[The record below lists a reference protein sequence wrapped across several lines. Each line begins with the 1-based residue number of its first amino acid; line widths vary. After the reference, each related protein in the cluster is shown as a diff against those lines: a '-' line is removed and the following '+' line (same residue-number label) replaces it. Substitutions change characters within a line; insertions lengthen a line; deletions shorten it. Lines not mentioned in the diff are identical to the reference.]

1 MSVFAASRVDA
12 VPDKA
17 LSAVAWGAILSA
29 SGVAEIVW
37 RVGLGGHRTV
47 WIAVVQVGALLLLL
61 ALVRMWRAVRALTAL
76 VSALAALGGGFVA
89 LFLLERATGFT
100 AWADRGPQYQVIPAQ
115 SALLCLPT
123 LVMLAVAFGFGFRRR
138 QLFLA
143 QGDGDAPSRIP
154 GTSHRLNWSRLGPL
168 AMLLFAV
175 PLCVQLALTTHI
187 HSHLLARVGALLPLG
202 VGFAA
207 VNAAQEELRFR
218 AVPLALAVPVVGGE
232 RAIWMTATAFGLG
245 HWFGHPSGPSGV
257 ALTLIAGL
265 VLAKA
270 MFETRGLFWP
280 WAIHAVQDVLIFVFL
295 VLASNS

>member
-1 MSVFAASRVDA
+1 VSAVAASRVEA
-12 VPDKA
+12 VPDR
-17 LSAVAWGAILSA
+17 AV
-29 SGVAEIVW
+29 SGVAWTTILTASGLGQIVW

-47 WIAVVQVGALLLLL
+47 WVAVVQLGALLLLL
-61 ALVRMWRAVRALTAL
+61 GLVRTWRAVRPLTAF
-76 VSALAALGGGFVA
+76 VSALAALEGSRLA
-89 LFLLERATGFT
+89 LFLLERASGFT
-100 AWADRGPQYQVIPAQ
+100 GWADRAPQYQVIPAE

-143 QGDGDAPSRIP
+143 RGDVDARSRIP
-154 GTSHRLNWSRLGPL
+154 GTSRRLGWRRLGPL
-168 AMLLFAV
+168 VMLLFAV
-175 PLCVQLALTTHI
+175 PLCVQLALTTHT
-187 HSHLLARVGALLPLG
+187 HSHMLARVVELLPLG
-202 VGFAA
+202 IGFAA

-257 ALTLIAGL
+257 ALTLIGGL

-270 MFETRGLFWP
+270 MLETRGLFWP
-280 WAIHAVQDVLIFVFL
+280 WAIHAAQDVVIFAFL
-295 VLASNS
+295 VLATD

>member
-1 MSVFAASRVDA
+1 MSAFPASRVEA

-17 LSAVAWGAILSA
+17 LSAVAWTGILTA
-29 SGVAEIVW
+29 SGLVQIVW

-47 WIAVVQVGALLLLL
+47 WIAVVQFGALLLLL
-61 ALVRMWRAVRALTAL
+61 GLVRTWRAVRPLTAF

-89 LFLLERATGFT
+89 LFLLERGTGFT
-100 AWADRGPQYQVIPAQ
+100 AWTDRGPQYQVVPAE

-143 QGDGDAPSRIP
+143 QGDVYAPSRIP
-154 GTSHRLNWSRLGPL
+154 GTSRRLNWSRLGPL
-168 AMLLFAV
+168 AMPLFAF
-175 PLCVQLALTTHI
+175 PLCVQLALTTHT
-187 HSHLLARVGALLPLG
+187 HLHLLARFGEFLPLG
-202 VGFAA
+202 IGFAA

-218 AVPLALAVPVVGGE
+218 AVPLALAVPIVGGE
-232 RAIWMTATAFGLG
+232 RGIWMTATAFGLG

-270 MFETRGLFWP
+270 MLETRGLFWP
-280 WAIHAVQDVLIFVFL
+280 WAIHAVQDVLIFAFL
-295 VLASNS
+295 VLASN

>member
-1 MSVFAASRVDA
+1 MSAFAASRVEA
-12 VPDKA
+12 VSDKA
-17 LSAVAWGAILSA
+17 LSAIAWAAILSA
-29 SGVAEIVW
+29 SGLAEIVW
-37 RVGLGGHRTV
+37 RVGLGGRWTL
-47 WIAVVQVGALLLLL
+47 WIAVAQFGALVVLLG
-61 ALVRMWRAVRALTAL
+61 LVRTWRAVRPLTAF
-76 VSALAALGGGFVA
+76 VSALAGLEAGFVT
-89 LFLLERATGFT
+89 LLLLERTTGFT
-100 AWADRGPQYQVIPAQ
+100 AWANRGAQYQVVAAK

-143 QGDGDAPSRIP
+143 QGEVDAPSRIP
-154 GTSHRLNWSRLGPL
+154 GTSRRLGWSRLGPI
-168 AMLLFAV
+168 AILLFTV
-175 PLCVQLALTTHI
+175 PLFVQLALTTHTHW
-187 HSHLLARVGALLPLG
+187 HSFGRVGELLPLG
-202 VGFAA
+202 IGFAA

-280 WAIHAVQDVLIFVFL
+280 WVIHAVQDVLIFTFL
-295 VLASNS
+295 VLASH